1 MNDKF
6 KWRREVAS
14 ALQGRIENCW
24 GLSDFE
30 KTARQASYFQDIK
43 DIVKGVLGKG
53 NCFTLLAY
61 LIEPDTCVMSF
72 VEEEMMEATY
82 RCSNCNGTVNTLALY
97 GYEFPFCPYCGAKV
111 ERVDDSENPA
121 RKYGLANQCGQGPAA
136 TESDAEHVGRHPDR
150 DCCHQSSAGCCREE
164 S

>member
-1 MNDKF
+1 MSSKL
-6 KWRREVAS
+6 KRRLEVAAEFRNLGETGS
-14 ALQGRIENCW
+14 AAEILDKPIRYQMG
-24 GLSDFE
+24 F
-30 KTARQASYFQDIK
+30 QAIK
-43 DIVKGVLGKG
+43 AVIGKG
-53 NCFTLLAY
+53 DCFEILAD
-61 LIEPDTCVMSF
+61 LIEPDTCVMNF

-82 RCSNCNGTVNTLALY
+82 RCSNCNNTVNTLALY

-121 RKYGLANQCGQGPAA
+121 RKYGLVNQCGQSSAE
-136 TESDAEHVGRHPDR
+136 TESDAERVGRHSDR

>member
-1 MNDKF
+1 MSSKL
-6 KWRREVAS
+6 KRRLEVAAEFRNLGETGS
-14 ALQGRIENCW
+14 AAEILDKPIRYQMG
-24 GLSDFE
+24 F
-30 KTARQASYFQDIK
+30 QAIK
-43 DIVKGVLGKG
+43 AVLGKG
-53 NCFTLLAY
+53 DCFELLAD

-111 ERVDDSENPA
+111 EKVDDSENPA
-121 RKYGLANQCGQGPAA
+121 RKYGLANQCGQGPA
-136 TESDAEHVGRHPDR
+136 EEERDAEHVGRHSDR
-150 DCCHQSSAGCCREE
+150 DCCHQPDSGCSREE

>member
-1 MNDKF
+1 MNSKLE
-6 KWRREVAS
+6 RRLEVAAEFRNLGETGS
-14 ALQGRIENCW
+14 AAEILDKPIRYQMG
-24 GLSDFE
+24 F
-30 KTARQASYFQDIK
+30 QAIK
-43 DIVKGVLGKG
+43 AVIGKG
-53 NCFTLLAY
+53 DCFELLAD

-82 RCSNCNGTVNTLALY
+82 RCSSCNNTVNTLALY

-121 RKYGLANQCGQGPAA
+121 RKFGLVNQCGQSPA
-136 TESDAEHVGRHPDR
+136 EQERDDEHVGRHSDQC
-150 DCCHQSSAGCCREE
+150 CCHQSSTGCCREE